1 MFIREGI
8 DLLYW
13 ICDHFKWIRSS
24 TDENKM
30 GAFKGFHIW
39 ITWIMVIK
47 KHYYIAWQWTKSKKW
62 YLYGCLSYHSPS
74 RSPAHHQRS
83 PEEQHGMT
91 PPISEGR
98 QCTPQVARSIT
109 GELRSISALNDQEL
123 SRRGYHGLTS
133 PSSASSTTS
142 WTGKCTWTVGPCNTS
157 IAWLQFFFF
166 WFFSFSSWTK
176 FFLFCTQYL
185 IFAFPTTR

>member
-1 MFIREGI
+1 
-8 DLLYW
+8 
-13 ICDHFKWIRSS
+13 
-24 TDENKM
+24 M

-47 KHYYIAWQWTKSKKW
+47 KHYYIACQCTKSKKW

-98 QCTPQVARSIT
+98 QCTPQVTRCYHWWTAVHQCPRRSRT
-109 GELRSISALNDQEL
+109 VSKGISRPDEPILCVIHHILNRKVHMNRWFLQHKH
-123 SRRGYHGLTS
+123 SVTS
-133 PSSASSTTS
+133 
-142 WTGKCTWTVGPCNTS
+142 VF
-157 IAWLQFFFF
+157 LFLVLFFFIVNQVL
-166 WFFSFSSWTK
+166 SFLHS
-176 FFLFCTQYL
+176 
-185 IFAFPTTR
+185 IFDICIPNYPLEGLASFK

>member
-13 ICDHFKWIRSS
+13 TCDHLKRIRSS

-39 ITWIMVIK
+39 ITWITVPK
-47 KHYYIAWQWTKSKKW
+47 NYYYITWHNCTKTERW
-62 YLYGCLSYHSPS
+62 YLYSCLSYHSPS
-74 RSPAHHQRS
+74 ISPAHHQRS

-91 PPISEGR
+91 PPILEGR
-98 QCTPQVARSIT
+98 QCTPQVARCYRRWIAIHRCSQ
-109 GELRSISALNDQEL
+109 RSRTV

-142 WTGKCTWTVGPCNTS
+142 WTGKCTWTVGPC
-157 IAWLQFFFF
+157 
-166 WFFSFSSWTK
+166 
-176 FFLFCTQYL
+176 
-185 IFAFPTTR
+185 TRA